1 VTREQLRD
9 VLDFA
14 VEVAW
19 RAGRS
24 ALAHYQTGIAS
35 ETKPDDSPVTEA
47 DRAAE
52 QSARQLIARRFPADA
67 ILGEEAGETHAG
79 ADRRWILDPIDGTRT
94 FVRGVPLFGVLLA
107 LEVEADAVLGV
118 MHCPALGETEYAA
131 RGLGC
136 WWDGRR
142 ALDSDDTRL
151 ERALV
156 VTTDVENL
164 EKHHHAAGWNAL
176 RTSVGLSRTWGDC
189 YGYALVATGRAEAM
203 LDPVL
208 SLWDAAALAPIIE
221 EAGGVFTDWD
231 GAGGYRVSSAV
242 ATNAA
247 LARQVRSLLGIPA
260 PTDVADNGASP
271 A

>member
-1 VTREQLRD
+1 MTREQLRD

-24 ALAHYQTGIAS
+24 TLAHYQTGIAA
-35 ETKPDDSPVTEA
+35 EAKPDDTPVTEA

-52 QSARQLIARRFPADA
+52 RIARRLIAARYPADA
-67 ILGEEAGETHAG
+67 ILGEEEGETHAG

-94 FVRGVPLFGVLLA
+94 FVRGVPFYGVLIA
-107 LEVEADAVLGV
+107 LEYDGDAALGV
-118 MHCPALGETEYAA
+118 MHFPALGETVYAA

-136 WWDGRR
+136 WWNGRR
-142 ALDSDDTRL
+142 ALVSDETRL
-151 ERALV
+151 DRALIL
-156 VTTDVENL
+156 TTDIENI
-164 EKHHHAAGWNAL
+164 EHEQRAGGWNAL
-176 RTSVGLSRTWGDC
+176 RKSAGLSRTWGDC

-231 GAGGYRVSSAV
+231 GGTGHRVSSAV

-247 LARQVRSLLGIPA
+247 LATQVRRILHGDL
-260 PTDVADNGASP
+260 
-271 A
+271 